1 MIETDILIAG
11 GGIAGMSAAARF
23 AADGHQIVIV
33 DPAPADIG
41 EGSDLRTTAFLEPGI
56 ATLTKA
62 GVWDAIKPTGA
73 ELRVMRIVD
82 AGGETRTPRETAD
95 FDGAETKQGFFGWNV
110 SNKAARVALMAKLGQ
125 LDNVDFRFS
134 TTVTGF
140 KNTARFADVTIS
152 DDKSDDETIRAK
164 VVIAADGRNSSLRD
178 MAGIKHKRWAY
189 DQSAM
194 VFVVTH
200 DKPHDNIST
209 EIHRTG
215 GPLTLVP
222 MPDLGGKP
230 CSSVV
235 WMTPAARADDLNAMS
250 DEALSAEITHDTM
263 NLFGPL
269 TVASP
274 RAVWP
279 MIAQIP
285 NRLIAARLA
294 LIAEAA
300 HVVPPIGAQGL
311 NMSLHDIETLADLMA
326 KAKLH
331 GQDIGATPLLKSY
344 ERRQLPKTLARVG
357 GIDLLNR
364 ASMLEPKPLRDLRY
378 AGLSAINRIGPLRK
392 FAIKVGIGK

>member
-23 AADGHQIVIV
+23 AADGHRIMIV

-41 EGSDLRTTAFLEPGI
+41 EGTDLRTTAFLQPGI
-56 ATLTKA
+56 ETLKKA

-82 AGGETRTPRETAD
+82 AGGNEMTPRETAD
-95 FDGAETKQGFFGWNV
+95 FDGAETNQGFFGWNV
-110 SNKAARVALMAKLGQ
+110 SNKAARVSLTAKLET
-125 LDNVDFRFS
+125 LPNVDFRFS

-140 KNTARFADVTIS
+140 TGTARYGEATLS
-152 DDKSDDETIRAK
+152 GDETVRAK
-164 VVIAADGRNSSLRD
+164 LVVAADGRNSSLREF
-178 MAGIKHKRWAY
+178 AGIKHRRWAY
-189 DQSAM
+189 DQSAL

-222 MPDLGGKP
+222 MPDLNGKP

-235 WMTPAARADDLNAMS
+235 WMTPADRAQQLYNMDDAT
-250 DEALSAEITHDTM
+250 LSAEITRDTM
-263 NLFGPL
+263 SMFGPL

-279 MIAQIP
+279 MISQVP
-285 NRLIAARLA
+285 SRLISARLA
-294 LIAEAA
+294 LVAEAA

-326 KAKLH
+326 KAKLK
-331 GQDIGATPLLKSY
+331 GEDIGATTLLKSY
-344 ERRQLPKTLARVG
+344 ERKQLPKTLARVG

-364 ASMLEPKPLRDLRY
+364 ASMFEPRTLRDLRY
-378 AGLSAINRIGPLRK
+378 AGLTAINRIGPLRK
-392 FAIKVGIGK
+392 LAIKVGVGK

>member
-23 AADGHQIVIV
+23 AADGHRIMIV

-41 EGSDLRTTAFLEPGI
+41 EGTDLRTTAFLQPGI
-56 ATLTKA
+56 ETLKKA

-82 AGGETRTPRETAD
+82 AGGTEMTPRETAD
-95 FDGAETKQGFFGWNV
+95 FDGAETTQGFFGWNV
-110 SNKAARVALMAKLGQ
+110 SNKAARVSLMAKLET
-125 LDNVDFRFS
+125 LPNVDFRFS

-140 KNTARFADVTIS
+140 TGTARYGEATLS
-152 DDKSDDETIRAK
+152 DGETVRAK
-164 VVIAADGRNSSLRD
+164 LVVAADGRNSSLRD
-178 MAGIKHKRWAY
+178 FAGIKHRRWAY
-189 DQSAM
+189 DQSAL

-222 MPDLGGKP
+222 MPDLNGKP

-235 WMTPAARADDLNAMS
+235 WMTPADRAQQLYNMDDAT
-250 DEALSAEITHDTM
+250 LSAEITRDTM
-263 NLFGPL
+263 SMFGPL

-279 MIAQIP
+279 MISQVP
-285 NRLIAARLA
+285 SRLISARLA
-294 LIAEAA
+294 LVAEAA

-326 KAKLH
+326 KAKLR
-331 GQDIGATPLLKSY
+331 GEDIGATTLLKSY
-344 ERRQLPKTLARVG
+344 ERKQLPKTLARVG

-364 ASMLEPKPLRDLRY
+364 ASMFEPRTLRDLRY
-378 AGLSAINRIGPLRK
+378 AGLTAINRIGPLRK
-392 FAIKVGIGK
+392 LAIKVGVGK

>member
-23 AADGHQIVIV
+23 AADGHRIMIV

-41 EGSDLRTTAFLEPGI
+41 EGTDLRTTAFLQPGI
-56 ATLTKA
+56 DTLKKA

-82 AGGETRTPRETAD
+82 AGGTEMTPRETAD
-95 FDGAETKQGFFGWNV
+95 FDGAETTQGFFGWNV
-110 SNKAARVALMAKLGQ
+110 SNKAARVSLMAKLET
-125 LDNVDFRFS
+125 LPNVDFRFS

-140 KNTARFADVTIS
+140 TGTARYGEATLS
-152 DDKSDDETIRAK
+152 GGETVRAK
-164 VVIAADGRNSSLRD
+164 LVVAADGRNSSLREF
-178 MAGIKHKRWAY
+178 AGIKHRRWAY
-189 DQSAM
+189 DQSAL

-222 MPDLGGKP
+222 MPDLNGKP

-235 WMTPAARADDLNAMS
+235 WMTPAERAQQLYSMDDAT
-250 DEALSAEITHDTM
+250 LSAEITRDTM
-263 NLFGPL
+263 SMFGPL

-279 MIAQIP
+279 MISQVP
-285 NRLIAARLA
+285 SRLISARLA
-294 LIAEAA
+294 LVAEAA

-326 KAKLH
+326 KAKLR
-331 GQDIGATPLLKSY
+331 GEDIGATTLLKSY
-344 ERRQLPKTLARVG
+344 ERKQLPKTLARVG

-364 ASMLEPKPLRDLRY
+364 ASMFEPRTLRDLRY
-378 AGLSAINRIGPLRK
+378 AGLTAINRIGPLRK
-392 FAIKVGIGK
+392 LAIKVGVGK

>member
-110 SNKAARVALMAKLGQ
+110 SNKAARVAMMAKLGQ
-125 LDNVDFRFS
+125 LENVDFRFS

-222 MPDLGGKP
+222 MPDLNGKP

-235 WMTPAARADDLNAMS
+235 WMTPAKRADDLNAMS

-279 MIAQIP
+279 MIAQVP

-326 KAKLH
+326 KARLH

>member
-23 AADGHQIVIV
+23 AADGHRIMIV

-41 EGSDLRTTAFLEPGI
+41 EGTDLRTTAFLQPGI
-56 ATLTKA
+56 ETLKKA

-82 AGGETRTPRETAD
+82 AGGNELAPRETAD
-95 FDGAETKQGFFGWNV
+95 FDGAETTQGFFGWNV
-110 SNKAARVALMAKLGQ
+110 SNKAARVSLMAKLET
-125 LDNVDFRFS
+125 LSNVDFRFS

-140 KNTARFADVTIS
+140 TGTARYGEATLS
-152 DDKSDDETIRAK
+152 GGETVRAK
-164 VVIAADGRNSSLRD
+164 LVVAADGRNSSLREF
-178 MAGIKHKRWAY
+178 AGIKHRRWAY
-189 DQSAM
+189 DQSAL

-222 MPDLGGKP
+222 MPDLDGKP

-235 WMTPAARADDLNAMS
+235 WMTPADRARQLYNMDDAT
-250 DEALSAEITHDTM
+250 LSAEITHDTM
-263 NLFGPL
+263 SMFGPL

-274 RAVWP
+274 RAIWP
-279 MIAQIP
+279 MISQVP
-285 NRLIAARLA
+285 SRLISARLA
-294 LIAEAA
+294 LVAEAA

-326 KAKLH
+326 KAKLK
-331 GQDIGATPLLKSY
+331 GDDIGATTLLKSY
-344 ERRQLPKTLARVG
+344 ERKQLPKTLARVG

-364 ASMLEPKPLRDLRY
+364 ASMFEPRTLRDLRY
-378 AGLSAINRIGPLRK
+378 AGLTAINRIGPLRK
-392 FAIKVGIGK
+392 LAIKVGVGK

>member
-23 AADGHQIVIV
+23 AADGHRIMIV

-41 EGSDLRTTAFLEPGI
+41 EGTDLRTTAFLQPGI
-56 ATLTKA
+56 DTLKKA

-82 AGGETRTPRETAD
+82 AGGTEMTPRETAD
-95 FDGAETKQGFFGWNV
+95 FDGAETTQGFFGWNV
-110 SNKAARVALMAKLGQ
+110 SNKAARVSLMAKLET
-125 LDNVDFRFS
+125 LPNVDFRFS

-140 KNTARFADVTIS
+140 TGTARYGEATLS
-152 DDKSDDETIRAK
+152 GGETVRAK
-164 VVIAADGRNSSLRD
+164 LVVAADGRNSSLREF
-178 MAGIKHKRWAY
+178 AGIKHRRWAY
-189 DQSAM
+189 DQSAL

-222 MPDLGGKP
+222 MPDLNGKP

-235 WMTPAARADDLNAMS
+235 WMTPADRAQQLYNMDDAT
-250 DEALSAEITHDTM
+250 LSAEITRDTM
-263 NLFGPL
+263 SMFGPL

-279 MIAQIP
+279 MISQVP
-285 NRLIAARLA
+285 SRLISARLA
-294 LIAEAA
+294 LVAEAA
-300 HVVPPIGAQGL
+300 NVVPPIGAQGL

-326 KAKLH
+326 KAKLK
-331 GQDIGATPLLKSY
+331 GEDIGATTLLKSY
-344 ERRQLPKTLARVG
+344 ERKQLPKTLARVG

-364 ASMLEPKPLRDLRY
+364 ASMFEPRTLRDLRY
-378 AGLSAINRIGPLRK
+378 AGLTAINRIGPLRK
-392 FAIKVGIGK
+392 LAIKVWVGK

>member
-1 MIETDILIAG
+1 MIKTDILIAG
-11 GGIAGMSAAARF
+11 GGIAGMSAAARL
-23 AADGHQIVIV
+23 AADGHAIIIV

-41 EGSDLRTTAFLEPGI
+41 EGTDLRTTAFLEPGI
-56 ATLTKA
+56 ETLKKA

-82 AGGETRTPRETAD
+82 AGGTERTPRETAD
-95 FDGAETKQGFFGWNV
+95 FDGAETTQGFFGWNV
-110 SNKAARVALMAKLGQ
+110 SNKAARVTLMAKLAE
-125 LDNVDFRFS
+125 LDNVEFRFS

-140 KNTARFADVTIS
+140 TGTARAGVAQLS
-152 DDKSDDETIRAK
+152 DGETVEAK
-164 VVIAADGRNSSLRD
+164 LVIAADGRNSSLRE

-189 DQSAM
+189 DQSAL

-222 MPDLGGKP
+222 MPDLDGKP

-235 WMTPAARADDLNAMS
+235 WMVPNDRASDLNAMS
-250 DEALSAEITHDTM
+250 DDALSAEITHDTM

-279 MIAQIP
+279 MISQVP
-285 NRLIAARLA
+285 SRLISARLA
-294 LIAEAA
+294 LIAESA

-311 NMSLHDIETLADLMA
+311 NMSLHDIETLAQLMA
-326 KAKLH
+326 KAKFNND
-331 GQDIGATPLLKSY
+331 DIGATTLLKSY
-344 ERRQLPKTLARVG
+344 ERKQLPKTLARVG

-364 ASMLEPKPLRDLRY
+364 ASMFEPKTLRDLRY

-392 FAIKVGIGK
+392 LAIKVGVGK

>member
-23 AADGHQIVIV
+23 TADGHRIIIV
-33 DPAPADIG
+33 DPAPANIG
-41 EGSDLRTTAFLEPGI
+41 EGTDLRTTAFLQPGI
-56 ATLTKA
+56 DTLKKA

-82 AGGETRTPRETAD
+82 AGGTEMTPRETAD
-95 FDGAETKQGFFGWNV
+95 FDGAETTQGFFGWNV
-110 SNKAARVALMAKLGQ
+110 SNKAARVSLMAKLET
-125 LDNVDFRFS
+125 LPNVNFRFA

-140 KNTARFADVTIS
+140 TGTARYGEATLS
-152 DDKSDDETIRAK
+152 GGETVRAK
-164 VVIAADGRNSSLRD
+164 LVVAADGRNSSLRD
-178 MAGIKHKRWAY
+178 FAGIKHRRWAY
-189 DQSAM
+189 DQSAL

-222 MPDLGGKP
+222 MPDLDGKP

-235 WMTPAARADDLNAMS
+235 WMTPANRAQQLYNMDDAT
-250 DEALSAEITHDTM
+250 LSAEITHDTM
-263 NLFGPL
+263 SMFGPL

-279 MIAQIP
+279 MISQVP
-285 NRLIAARLA
+285 SRLISARLA
-294 LIAEAA
+294 LVAEAA

-326 KAKLH
+326 KAKLK
-331 GQDIGATPLLKSY
+331 GDDIGATTLLKSY
-344 ERRQLPKTLARVG
+344 ERKQLPKTLARVG

-364 ASMLEPKPLRDLRY
+364 ASMFEPRTLRDLRY
-378 AGLSAINRIGPLRK
+378 AGLTAINRIGPLRK
-392 FAIKVGIGK
+392 LAIKVGVGK

>member
-23 AADGHQIVIV
+23 AADGHRIMIV

-41 EGSDLRTTAFLEPGI
+41 EGTDLRTTAFLQPGI
-56 ATLTKA
+56 ETLKKA

-82 AGGETRTPRETAD
+82 AGGNEMTPRETAD
-95 FDGAETKQGFFGWNV
+95 FDGAETNQGFFGWNV
-110 SNKAARVALMAKLGQ
+110 SNKAARVSLMAKLET
-125 LDNVDFRFS
+125 LPNVDFRFS

-140 KNTARFADVTIS
+140 MGTARYGEATLS
-152 DDKSDDETIRAK
+152 GGETVRAK
-164 VVIAADGRNSSLRD
+164 LVVAADGRNSSLREF
-178 MAGIKHKRWAY
+178 AGIKHRRWAY
-189 DQSAM
+189 DQSAL

-222 MPDLGGKP
+222 MPDLDGKP

-235 WMTPAARADDLNAMS
+235 WMTPADRARQLYNMDDAT
-250 DEALSAEITHDTM
+250 LSAEITHDTM
-263 NLFGPL
+263 SMFGPL

-274 RAVWP
+274 RAIWP
-279 MIAQIP
+279 MISQVP
-285 NRLIAARLA
+285 SRLISARLA
-294 LIAEAA
+294 LVAEAA

-326 KAKLH
+326 KAKLK
-331 GQDIGATPLLKSY
+331 GDDIGATTLLKSY
-344 ERRQLPKTLARVG
+344 ERKQLPKTLARVG

-364 ASMLEPKPLRDLRY
+364 ASMFEPRTLRDLRY
-378 AGLSAINRIGPLRK
+378 AGLTAINRIGPLRK
-392 FAIKVGIGK
+392 LAIKVGVGK

>member
-1 MIETDILIAG
+1 MIKTDILIAG
-11 GGIAGMSAAARF
+11 GGIAGMSAAARL
-23 AADGHQIVIV
+23 AADGHAIIIV

-41 EGSDLRTTAFLEPGI
+41 EGTDLRTTAFLEPGI
-56 ATLTKA
+56 ETLKKA

-82 AGGETRTPRETAD
+82 AGGTERTPRETAD
-95 FDGAETKQGFFGWNV
+95 FDGAETTQGFFGWNV
-110 SNKAARVALMAKLGQ
+110 SNKAARVTLMAKLAK
-125 LDNVDFRFS
+125 LDNVEFRFS

-140 KNTARFADVTIS
+140 TGTARAGVAQLS
-152 DDKSDDETIRAK
+152 DGETVEAK
-164 VVIAADGRNSSLRD
+164 LVIAADGRNSSLRE

-189 DQSAM
+189 DQSAL

-222 MPDLGGKP
+222 MPDLDGKP

-235 WMTPAARADDLNAMS
+235 WMVPNDRASDLNAMS
-250 DEALSAEITHDTM
+250 DDALSAEITHDTM

-279 MIAQIP
+279 MISQVP
-285 NRLIAARLA
+285 SRLISARLA
-294 LIAEAA
+294 LIAESA

-311 NMSLHDIETLADLMA
+311 NMSLHDIETLAQLMA
-326 KAKLH
+326 KAKFNND
-331 GQDIGATPLLKSY
+331 DIGATTLLKSY
-344 ERRQLPKTLARVG
+344 ERKQLPKTLARVG

-364 ASMLEPKPLRDLRY
+364 ASMFEPKTLRDLRY

-392 FAIKVGIGK
+392 LAIKVGVGK

>member
-82 AGGETRTPRETAD
+82 AGGKTRTPRETAD

-125 LDNVDFRFS
+125 LENVDFRFS

-250 DEALSAEITHDTM
+250 NDALSAEITHDTM

-279 MIAQIP
+279 MIAQVP

-326 KAKLH
+326 KAKFH

>member
-23 AADGHQIVIV
+23 AADGHRIMIV

-41 EGSDLRTTAFLEPGI
+41 EGTDLRTTAFLQPGI
-56 ATLTKA
+56 ETLKKA

-82 AGGETRTPRETAD
+82 AGGTEMTPRETAD
-95 FDGAETKQGFFGWNV
+95 FDGAETTQGFFGWNV
-110 SNKAARVALMAKLGQ
+110 SNKAARVSLMAKLET
-125 LDNVDFRFS
+125 LPNVDFRFS

-140 KNTARFADVTIS
+140 TGTARYGEATLSGGEIV
-152 DDKSDDETIRAK
+152 RAK
-164 VVIAADGRNSSLRD
+164 LVVAADGRNSSLREF
-178 MAGIKHKRWAY
+178 AGIKHRRWAY
-189 DQSAM
+189 DQSAL

-222 MPDLGGKP
+222 MPDLDGKP

-235 WMTPAARADDLNAMS
+235 WMTPADRAQQLYNMDDAT
-250 DEALSAEITHDTM
+250 LSAEITRDTM
-263 NLFGPL
+263 SMFGPL

-279 MIAQIP
+279 MISQVP
-285 NRLIAARLA
+285 SRLISARLA
-294 LIAEAA
+294 LVAEAA

-326 KAKLH
+326 KAKLR
-331 GQDIGATPLLKSY
+331 GDDIGATTLLKSY
-344 ERRQLPKTLARVG
+344 ERKQLPKTLARVG

-364 ASMLEPKPLRDLRY
+364 ASMFEPRTLRDLRY
-378 AGLSAINRIGPLRK
+378 AGLTAINRIGPLRK
-392 FAIKVGIGK
+392 LAIKVGVGK

>member
-23 AADGHQIVIV
+23 AADGHRIMIV

-41 EGSDLRTTAFLEPGI
+41 EGTDLRTTAFLQPGI
-56 ATLTKA
+56 ETLKKA

-82 AGGETRTPRETAD
+82 AGGNEMTPRETAD
-95 FDGAETKQGFFGWNV
+95 FDGAETNQGFFGWNV
-110 SNKAARVALMAKLGQ
+110 SNKAARVSLTAKLET
-125 LDNVDFRFS
+125 LPNVDFRFS

-140 KNTARFADVTIS
+140 TGTARYGEATLS
-152 DDKSDDETIRAK
+152 GDETVRAK
-164 VVIAADGRNSSLRD
+164 LVVAADGRNSSLREF
-178 MAGIKHKRWAY
+178 AGIKHRRWAY
-189 DQSAM
+189 DQSAL

-222 MPDLGGKP
+222 MPDLNGKP

-235 WMTPAARADDLNAMS
+235 WMTPADRAQQLYNMDDAT
-250 DEALSAEITHDTM
+250 LSAEITRDTM
-263 NLFGPL
+263 SMFGPL

-279 MIAQIP
+279 MISQVP
-285 NRLIAARLA
+285 SRLISARLA
-294 LIAEAA
+294 LVAEAA

-326 KAKLH
+326 KAKLK
-331 GQDIGATPLLKSY
+331 GDDIGATTLLKSY
-344 ERRQLPKTLARVG
+344 ERKQLPKTLARVG

-364 ASMLEPKPLRDLRY
+364 ASMFEPRTLRDLRY
-378 AGLSAINRIGPLRK
+378 AGLTAINRIGPLRK
-392 FAIKVGIGK
+392 LAIKVGVGK

>member
-23 AADGHQIVIV
+23 AADGHRIMIV

-41 EGSDLRTTAFLEPGI
+41 EGTDLRTTAFLQPGI
-56 ATLTKA
+56 ETLKKA

-82 AGGETRTPRETAD
+82 AGGNEMTPRETAD
-95 FDGAETKQGFFGWNV
+95 FDGAETNQGFFGWNV
-110 SNKAARVALMAKLGQ
+110 SNKAARVSLMAKLET
-125 LDNVDFRFS
+125 LPNVDFRFS

-140 KNTARFADVTIS
+140 TGTARYGEATLS
-152 DDKSDDETIRAK
+152 DGETVRAK
-164 VVIAADGRNSSLRD
+164 LVVAADGRNSSLREF
-178 MAGIKHKRWAY
+178 AGIKHRRWAY
-189 DQSAM
+189 DQSAL

-222 MPDLGGKP
+222 MPDLNGKP

-235 WMTPAARADDLNAMS
+235 WMTPADRAQQLYNMDDAT
-250 DEALSAEITHDTM
+250 LSAEITRDTM
-263 NLFGPL
+263 SMFGPL

-279 MIAQIP
+279 MISQVP
-285 NRLIAARLA
+285 SRLISARLA
-294 LIAEAA
+294 LVAEAA

-326 KAKLH
+326 KAKLK
-331 GQDIGATPLLKSY
+331 GEDIGATTLLKSY
-344 ERRQLPKTLARVG
+344 ERKQLPKTLARVG

-364 ASMLEPKPLRDLRY
+364 ASMFEPRTLRDLRY
-378 AGLSAINRIGPLRK
+378 AGLTAINRIGPLRK
-392 FAIKVGIGK
+392 LAIKVGVGK

>member
-23 AADGHQIVIV
+23 AADGHRIMIV

-41 EGSDLRTTAFLEPGI
+41 EGTDLRTTAFLQPGI
-56 ATLTKA
+56 ETLKKA

-82 AGGETRTPRETAD
+82 AGGNELTPRETAD
-95 FDGAETKQGFFGWNV
+95 FDGAETNQGFFGWNV
-110 SNKAARVALMAKLGQ
+110 SNKAARVSLMAKLET
-125 LDNVDFRFS
+125 LPNVDFRFS

-140 KNTARFADVTIS
+140 IGTARYGEATLS
-152 DDKSDDETIRAK
+152 GDETVRAK
-164 VVIAADGRNSSLRD
+164 LVVAADGRNSSLRD
-178 MAGIKHKRWAY
+178 FAGIKHRRWAY
-189 DQSAM
+189 DQSAL

-222 MPDLGGKP
+222 MPDLDGKP

-235 WMTPAARADDLNAMS
+235 WMTPADRAQQLYNMDDAT
-250 DEALSAEITHDTM
+250 LSAEITRDTM
-263 NLFGPL
+263 SMFGPL

-274 RAVWP
+274 RAIWP
-279 MIAQIP
+279 MISQVP
-285 NRLIAARLA
+285 SRLISARLA
-294 LIAEAA
+294 LVAEAA

-311 NMSLHDIETLADLMA
+311 NMSLQDIETLADLMA
-326 KAKLH
+326 KAKLK
-331 GQDIGATPLLKSY
+331 GDDIGATTLLKSY

-364 ASMLEPKPLRDLRY
+364 ASMFEPRTLRDLRY
-378 AGLSAINRIGPLRK
+378 AGLTAINRIGPLRK
-392 FAIKVGIGK
+392 LAIKVGVGK

>member
-23 AADGHQIVIV
+23 AADGHRIMIV

-41 EGSDLRTTAFLEPGI
+41 EGTDLRTTAFLQPGI
-56 ATLTKA
+56 ETLKKA

-82 AGGETRTPRETAD
+82 AGGNEMTPRETAD
-95 FDGAETKQGFFGWNV
+95 FDGAETNQGFFGWNV
-110 SNKAARVALMAKLGQ
+110 SNKAARVSLMAKLET
-125 LDNVDFRFS
+125 LPNVDFRFS

-140 KNTARFADVTIS
+140 TGTARYGEATLS
-152 DDKSDDETIRAK
+152 GGETVRAK
-164 VVIAADGRNSSLRD
+164 LVVAADGRNSSLREF
-178 MAGIKHKRWAY
+178 AGIKHRRWAY
-189 DQSAM
+189 DQSAL

-222 MPDLGGKP
+222 MPDLDGKP

-235 WMTPAARADDLNAMS
+235 WMTPADRARQLYNMDDAT
-250 DEALSAEITHDTM
+250 LSAEITHDTM
-263 NLFGPL
+263 SMFGPL

-274 RAVWP
+274 RAIWP
-279 MIAQIP
+279 MISQVP
-285 NRLIAARLA
+285 SRLISARLA
-294 LIAEAA
+294 LVAEAA

-311 NMSLHDIETLADLMA
+311 NMSLHDIETLADLIA
-326 KAKLH
+326 KAKLK
-331 GQDIGATPLLKSY
+331 GDDIGATTLLKSY
-344 ERRQLPKTLARVG
+344 ERKQLPKTLARVG

-364 ASMLEPKPLRDLRY
+364 ASMFEPRTLRDLRY
-378 AGLSAINRIGPLRK
+378 AGLTAINRIGPLRK
-392 FAIKVGIGK
+392 LAIKVGVGK